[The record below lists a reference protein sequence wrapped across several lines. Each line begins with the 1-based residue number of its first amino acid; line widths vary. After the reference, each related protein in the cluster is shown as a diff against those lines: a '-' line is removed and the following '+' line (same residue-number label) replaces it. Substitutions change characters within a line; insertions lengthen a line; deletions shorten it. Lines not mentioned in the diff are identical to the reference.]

1 MGWEIRSL
9 LPIGLVVGLAVL
21 VWIAAIPVA
30 AFMSWGWLTFPLLA
44 FGLAAIT
51 VATLGAT
58 VILSWRVWVRLR
70 QFVLYS
76 FSDPATYAYRANE
89 PGSIYQQVHGEI
101 AEKLQA
107 LCAQLDP
114 DGRVVVVAHSLGAH
128 VMSNYIWDAQ
138 APLRADDD
146 AAQASLLESE
156 DYRCIQAIARVFT
169 AAPNITL
176 FVAGLAKV
184 QPFAKP
190 NTDFEWHSF
199 YDKDDVL
206 GWQLQPLPSGCCSS
220 YADLVTV
227 EQRINVG
234 GLRWSWNPKSHT
246 EYLGAGTAFVKH
258 VADEIGK
265 LQGEITVN

>member
-1 MGWEIRSL
+1 MDSG
-9 LPIGLVVGLAVL
+9 
-21 VWIAAIPVA
+21 
-30 AFMSWGWLTFPLLA
+30 
-44 FGLAAIT
+44 
-51 VATLGAT
+51 
-58 VILSWRVWVRLR
+58 
-70 QFVLYS
+70 
-76 FSDPATYAYRANE
+76 YRANE